1 MNCSSRF
8 LTSQIHDTLKFFVG
22 QTSLSAKLL
31 IPNMTVQ
38 YTPQPLE
45 EGLNGTHKPRVD
57 RFDSATA
64 TIEEMTASMTR
75 NGGVII
81 RNFLPMGTISAIESE
96 VWPYLE
102 GDTPW
107 EGNTFP
113 PQTRRVTGA
122 LAKSTTFRERLI
134 MQPQFL
140 ALCDAMLSVTSK
152 AWFGDV
158 CNEITARAQIGG
170 SIVFCVNPGAQAQP
184 LHRDDMQHHRR
195 SPKIT
200 ADEYEPGRDA
210 GISLFVAG
218 CKLTK
223 ANGATRFC
231 PGSHLE
237 KSDTPP
243 NEANAFYAEMDAGD
257 ALVMLSSCYHGG
269 SANTTTNEE
278 RLVFSAIA
286 HKGYL
291 RQVCTCHVHRT
302 QRNS

>member
-1 MNCSSRF
+1 M
-8 LTSQIHDTLKFFVG
+8 TSQHAPR
-22 QTSLSAKLL
+22 SLEIQS
-31 IPNMTVQ
+31 
-38 YTPQPLE
+38 
-45 EGLNGTHKPRVD
+45 NGTHNPRVD

-64 TIEEMTASMTR
+64 TIEEMTASMKR
-75 NGGVII
+75 NGGIII
-81 RNFLPMGTISAIESE
+81 RNFLQKEDINTIESE
-96 VWPYLE
+96 IRPYLE

-107 EGNTFP
+107 EGDSFP

-122 LAKSTTFRERLI
+122 LAKSTTFREKLI

-140 ALCDAMLSVTSK
+140 ALSDALLSVTSK

-158 CNEITARAQIGG
+158 SSEITARAQIGG

-184 LHRDDMQHHRR
+184 LHRDDMQHHQR

-200 ADEYEPGRDA
+200 TDEYEPGRDA

-243 NEANAFYAEMDAGD
+243 NEANAIYAEMYAGD

-269 SANTTTNEE
+269 SANTTANEE
-278 RLVFSAIA
+278 RLVFSAIS

-291 RQVCTCHVHRT
+291 RQVCSWSADNTKLDSRAKLTRLIGREPIRCR
-302 QRNS
+302 RE